1 MRLTGIVA
9 LSAIV
14 LGLIATPALAW
25 KQPTPSEKR
34 AITQAVLR
42 AIPAATRPKIEVKRI
57 RVTSVRL
64 YGIDFAPFAWASEV
78 PKPGFE
84 DSVQPQV
91 FAVQRV
97 PTASGGSRWVTVSYG
112 TSGVGCGVVPLA
124 YLRDLTGDRTPCPG

>member
-1 MRLTGIVA
+1 MRLTRIVA
-9 LSAIV
+9 LSAAL
-14 LGLIATPALAW
+14 LGLLVPAATAARPATQA
-25 KQPTPSEKR
+25 EKR

-42 AIPAATRPKIEVKRI
+42 TIPASTRPKVQIKRI

-64 YGIDFAPFAWASEV
+64 YGIELAPFAFANEV
-78 PKPGFE
+78 PKRGFE
-84 DSVQPQV
+84 DEVQPQV

-97 PTASGGSRWVTVSYG
+97 PTASGAFRWVTVSYG